1 MKNIHEIQI
10 AFDNNPIADVG
21 GVFLDI
27 SKAVNIKVWNS
38 DFSFK
43 LHAYGV
49 EGELLALLEDYLHNR
64 EQRVV

>member
-1 MKNIHEIQI
+1 MWE
-10 AFDNNPIADVG
+10 VY
-21 GVFLDI
+21 FLT
-27 SKAVNIKVWNS
+27 SQKLLTLKVWNS
-38 DFSFK
+38 GFSFK

>member
-1 MKNIHEIQI
+1 M
-10 AFDNNPIADVG
+10 G
-21 GVFLDI
+21 GLFLDI

-38 DFSFK
+38 GFSLK

-49 EGELLALLEDYLHNR
+49 ESELLALPEDYLHNH